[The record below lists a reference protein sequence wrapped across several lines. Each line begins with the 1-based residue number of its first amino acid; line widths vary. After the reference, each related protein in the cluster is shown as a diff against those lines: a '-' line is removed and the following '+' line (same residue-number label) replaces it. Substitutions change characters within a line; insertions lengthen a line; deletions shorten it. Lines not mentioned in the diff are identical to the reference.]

1 MLKLKVTSEVKE
13 SSPPVSWLEDEAWG
27 KSSVAQGHVLG
38 FLDFLLPIMLYYF
51 SYNCCTCR
59 GIWFYVNASSKKTI
73 ESFINESDF
82 KSHVVNTVYP

>member
-1 MLKLKVTSEVKE
+1 MLKLEVTSEVTE
-13 SSPPVSWLEDEAWG
+13 SSPPVSQRENEAWN

-38 FLDFLLPIMLYYF
+38 FLGFLLPIMLFYF
-51 SYNCCTCR
+51 SYNCCKYS

-82 KSHVVNTVYP
+82 KSHIVNTVYP